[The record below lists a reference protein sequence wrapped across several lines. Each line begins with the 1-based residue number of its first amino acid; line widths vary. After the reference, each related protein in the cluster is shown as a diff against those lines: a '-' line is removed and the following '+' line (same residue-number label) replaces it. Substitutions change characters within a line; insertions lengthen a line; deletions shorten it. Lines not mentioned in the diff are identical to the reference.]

1 MNDFRRVFIGMPAS
15 AALQGE
21 VQRYSLDFPDTAVRW
36 IAPQYL
42 HVTLVPP
49 WRCLDIAPVCRRIS
63 AAASAYSPFTLDFQT
78 VSPGPDKLHP
88 RLFWAAGRASDLLF
102 QLHGE
107 LADHFVP
114 EKAEMLPFFLHM
126 TIACLSTAA
135 RSRAE
140 TSPDV
145 YRKTRT
151 VAWKGMFDRIR
162 LCESELRPS
171 GARYRVLCDAS
182 FCGRKPS

>member
-49 WRCLDIAPVCRRIS
+49 WRRLDIAPVCRRIS
-63 AAASAYSPFTLDFQT
+63 AAASAYSPFTLEFQT

-88 RLFWAAGRASDLLF
+88 RLFWAAGRASGLLL

-107 LADHFVP
+107 LADQG
-114 EKAEMLPFFLHM
+114 
-126 TIACLSTAA
+126 
-135 RSRAE
+135 
-140 TSPDV
+140 V
-145 YRKTRT
+145 YCASFDCRT
-151 VAWKGMFDRIR
+151 VTG
-162 LCESELRPS
+162 
-171 GARYRVLCDAS
+171 
-182 FCGRKPS
+182 